1 MIFSFDGCAWTF
13 LWLGAVALAANQ
25 EQTPV
30 FRRGGSKF
38 IMESLL
44 TSCDHNFVEYF
55 RKVPD
60 KVDIY
65 TFRVVKLA
73 STFSIDIA
81 VRVLKTKRVMYK
93 VDNLDGCQFLMNP
106 LMNRVFGSVYKR
118 LIVNGTFFSCPIKP
132 GVYYLRNEGSVAM
145 LPSFHPPGR
154 YQITMRVRMHESRA
168 PFVMEMLWI
177 YNVVKIK

>member
-1 MIFSFDGCAWTF
+1 MDIP
-13 LWLGAVALAANQ
+13 Q
-25 EQTPV
+25 QPPV

-44 TSCDHNFVEYF
+44 TSCDNNFVDNF
-55 RKVPD
+55 RKVPNT
-60 KVDIY
+60 VDIY

-73 STFSIDIA
+73 SAFTINIA

-118 LIVNGTFFSCPIKP
+118 LIVNGSFFSCPIKP
-132 GVYYLRNEGSVAM
+132 GVYYLRNEGSVDM

-154 YQITMRVRMHESRA
+154 YQITMRIRMHESKA

-177 YNVVKIK
+177 YNVVRIK

>member
-1 MIFSFDGCAWTF
+1 
-13 LWLGAVALAANQ
+13 
-25 EQTPV
+25 
-30 FRRGGSKF
+30 
-38 IMESLL
+38 MESLL
-44 TSCDHNFVEYF
+44 TSCDNNFVDYF
-55 RKVPD
+55 RKVPNT
-60 KVDIY
+60 VDIY

-73 STFSIDIA
+73 SAFTINIA

-132 GVYYLRNEGSVAM
+132 GVYYLRNEGSVDM

-154 YQITMRVRMHESRA
+154 YQITMRIRMHESKA
-168 PFVMEMLWI
+168 PFVMEI
-177 YNVVKIK
+177 R